1 MMAVDT
7 LPEIRT
13 KVFVS
18 YARIDKA
25 FADDLVLGLA
35 ACGFAPYID
44 REDIAAGE
52 DWSGRLSGLIAEADT
67 IVYVISP
74 DSITSEHCSWE
85 LSESLRLA
93 KRVLPVVWRPVDDAA
108 TPAELKR
115 LNYIFFAGEGRTF
128 ATGLSQLAE
137 ALRTDIGWI
146 REHTRHGGLAQRWVA
161 RARSEALLLRGDDL
175 DAATEWMTAKPM
187 GAPAITDEQADFIKA
202 SSNARVEA
210 ERRAARAKAGL
221 LTAVSAAAVVFAGL
235 AGAAAWQWRNASAAE
250 KKAVEAN
257 DGLRSANIRLS
268 AEVWLRTAP
277 SDAGYYVV
285 DKGWYPVAANYSGAI
300 ARVERSGGGHPTYM
314 STGMLIDGGL
324 VHPRYQGQP
333 LLVLPA
339 GVTPDL
345 PASPPAPSPG
355 PPVGDELPPRDT
367 RGYTEP
373 AQPQHMATSDTVEE
387 WPERLSVTFPAL
399 GGDSAPI
406 AGAEI
411 VWRTPVQLGG
421 EYPFQ
426 IWRLDKPPP
435 FGWRA
440 VSHADIDCEAPDATG
455 AQRTI
460 AILGVAVPAEGGAS
474 TQALALNISDMLDAS
489 VVQNILYTH
498 STNKASG
505 GAPVF
510 DLATGK
516 IFAIHVASE
525 PDPDRPGRRRGN
537 GYSLPQLLNIARQ
550 SIKGAELGL
559 LCES

>member
-1 MMAVDT
+1 MPAEA

-18 YARIDKA
+18 YARADKA
-25 FADDLVLGLA
+25 FANDLVLGLA

-52 DWSGRLSGLIAEADT
+52 DWAKRLSGLIAEADT

-74 DSITSEHCSWE
+74 DSVMSEQCSWE
-85 LSESLRLA
+85 LAESLRLA
-93 KRVLPVVWRPVDDAA
+93 KRVLPVVWRPVEDAT

-115 LNYIFFAGEGRTF
+115 LNYVFFSGEGRTF

-137 ALRTDIGWI
+137 ALRTDIEWI
-146 REHTRHGGLAQRWVA
+146 REHTRLAGLAQRWA
-161 RARSEALLLRGDDL
+161 ARSRPETLLLRGDDL
-175 DAATEWMTAKPM
+175 EAAAEWMAAKPI
-187 GAPAITDEQADFIKA
+187 GAPAVTDEQADFIKA
-202 SSNARVEA
+202 SSNAKVEA

-235 AGAAAWQWRNASAAE
+235 AGLAAWQWRNASAAE

-257 DGLRSANIRLS
+257 DGLRSANIRLG

-314 STGMLIDGGL
+314 STGMLIEGGL
-324 VHPRYQGQP
+324 VHPQYQGQP

-345 PASPPAPSPG
+345 PASPETPSPELSAR
-355 PPVGDELPPRDT
+355 DESLPRDT
-367 RGYTEP
+367 RSFTEP
-373 AQPQHMATSDTVEE
+373 PQPQHMATSDKIEAGA
-387 WPERLSVTFPAL
+387 ERLSVTFPAL
-399 GGDSAPI
+399 GGDGAPI
-406 AGAEI
+406 AGAEM
-411 VWRTPVQLGG
+411 VWRTPAQLGG

-440 VSHADIDCEAPDATG
+440 VSREDIDCEGPSATG
-455 AQRTI
+455 EQRTI

-489 VVQNILYTH
+489 VTQNILYTH

-525 PDPDRPGRRRGN
+525 PDPDRLGRRRGN
-537 GYSLPQLLNIARQ
+537 GYSLTQLLNIARQ
-550 SIKGAELGL
+550 SIKDAELGL

>member
-1 MMAVDT
+1 MAET
-7 LPEIRT
+7 ETRT
-13 KVFVS
+13 KIFIS
-18 YARIDKA
+18 YSRTDKA
-25 FADDLVLGLA
+25 FASDLVLGLA

-52 DWSGRLSGLIAEADT
+52 DWEKRLTGLIAEADT

-74 DSITSEHCSWE
+74 DSITSDHCSWE
-85 LSESLRLA
+85 LAESLRLA
-93 KRVLPVVWRPVDDAA
+93 KRVLPVVWRSVEDVK

-115 LNYIFFAGEGRTF
+115 LNYIFFSGEERTF
-128 ATGLSQLAE
+128 AAGLSDLAQ

-146 REHTRHGGLAQRWVA
+146 REHTRLAGLAQRWTA
-161 RARSEALLLRGDDL
+161 RGRSEALLLRGDDL
-175 DAATEWMTAKPM
+175 GAAAEWMAGKPM
-187 GAPAITDEQADFIKA
+187 GAPPITDEQADFIKA
-202 SSNARVEA
+202 SSNAKVEA

-235 AGAAAWQWRNASAAE
+235 AGIAAWQWWNAAAAE

-257 DGLRSANIRLS
+257 DGLRSANIRLG

-277 SDAGYYVV
+277 SDAGYYVI

-300 ARVERSGGGHPTYM
+300 ARVERSGGGHPAYM
-314 STGMLIDGGL
+314 STGVLIDGGL

-345 PASPPAPSPG
+345 PAAPDAPSSGLPVQNESLPG
-355 PPVGDELPPRDT
+355 DT
-367 RGYTEP
+367 RGFTEP
-373 AQPQHMATSDTVEE
+373 AQPQHMATSDEIDDG
-387 WPERLSVTFPAL
+387 PERLSVTFPVL
-399 GGDSAPI
+399 GSQSAPF
-406 AGAEI
+406 AGAEM
-411 VWRTPVQLGG
+411 VWRTPAQLGG

-440 VSHADIDCEAPDATG
+440 ISREDIDCEAPDAAG
-455 AQRTI
+455 GQRTI

-474 TQALALNISDMLDAS
+474 EQALALNISDMLDAS

-525 PDPDRPGRRRGN
+525 PDPDRAGRRRGN

-550 SIKGAELGL
+550 SIEGAELGH